1 MFKEDLFF
9 KKVEGGVNKDMHGCA
24 YENCDCTCKLTETY
38 GTCIYKSNVGK
49 CTYVPFE
56 AENPYTPSI
65 IDENLHLYKEENCK
79 ILKMHF
85 N

>member
-1 MFKEDLFF
+1 MYKEDLFF

-56 AENPYTPSI
+56 AEI
-65 IDENLHLYKEENCK
+65 LIHLVLLMRTYIYIKKK
-79 ILKMHF
+79 IAKF
-85 N
+85 